1 MKYDLAAETVTLS
14 VLGVKNLKTQKSSTG
29 HPALLVLNFLSC
41 RLLHLMG
48 ALEDE
53 VWVPTCEVYM
63 TTAADHFEHEGVSS
77 VEGVPATMSSS
88 RFIIFGYDK
97 EEPFGSAEHAEQ

>member
-1 MKYDLAAETVTLS
+1 
-14 VLGVKNLKTQKSSTG
+14 
-29 HPALLVLNFLSC
+29 
-41 RLLHLMG
+41 
-48 ALEDE
+48 
-53 VWVPTCEVYM
+53 M